1 MNMKIWGMPILLG
14 LLSGVGLISALLE
27 DGLWDMVS
35 WLTLGIPTALMCWYW
50 FRPGAALIRPRKRSC
65 D

>member
-27 DGLWDMVS
+27 DGMWDMVS
-35 WLTLGIPTALMCWYW
+35 WLALGIPTALMCWYW
-50 FRPGAALIRPRKRSC
+50 FRPAQH
-65 D
+65 